1 MFEEAGSLFGSLRV
15 LLLCEATAAF
25 GSICTVTEILSVF
38 CFTLS
43 AWVRHLQSDRL
54 GLETSFWVRDFG
66 GVGFCLYFGGVGWF
80 GVYFVCGSLCFW
92 FFVVCF
98 GGYLGLIFCL
108 FIFVWFGFFGD
119 FGVLFGLGFFVWFSC
134 CVCGFGCCCCFFF

>member
-1 MFEEAGSLFGSLRV
+1 MEWVFVCILEV
-15 LLLCEATAAF
+15 LVGLGFILCVVPFAF
-25 GSICTVTEILSVF
+25 G
-38 CFTLS
+38 
-43 AWVRHLQSDRL
+43 
-54 GLETSFWVRDFG
+54 
-66 GVGFCLYFGGVGWF
+66 
-80 GVYFVCGSLCFW
+80 
-92 FFVVCF
+92 FFVVVYF